1 MGHSQADKALSHDR
15 ILKEAA
21 SQIRDSGLESLS
33 VATLMRSAK
42 LTHGAFYA
50 HFASRADLLAHALER
65 ALVDGR
71 AASKAATESQ
81 RATSHHAF
89 VRGYL
94 SRAHRDARKEGC
106 AIAALASDVARADQG
121 PREVMTPHIESL
133 IAKMASG
140 LEGDEDEALVAVSA
154 MVGGLLLS
162 RVVADPKRSDAI
174 LRAVKNSLTA
184 RKEPPASTPDGV
196 CGVGGRR

>member
-21 SQIRDSGLESLS
+21 SQIRDGGLESVS

-50 HFASRADLLAHALER
+50 HFASRSDLLAHALER

-71 AASKAATESQ
+71 AASKAANESQ
-81 RATSHHAF
+81 RGASHQAF

-94 SRAHRDARKEGC
+94 SRSHRDSRKEGC

-140 LEGDEDEALVAVSA
+140 IEGDEDDALVAVSA

-162 RVVADPKRSDAI
+162 RVVTDPKRSDAI
-174 LRAVKNSLTA
+174 LRAVKNSLTT
-184 RKEPPASTPDGV
+184 RKDPPA
-196 CGVGGRR
+196 

>member
-1 MGHSQADKALSHDR
+1 
-15 ILKEAA
+15 
-21 SQIRDSGLESLS
+21 
-33 VATLMRSAK
+33 
-42 LTHGAFYA
+42 
-50 HFASRADLLAHALER
+50 
-65 ALVDGR
+65 
-71 AASKAATESQ
+71 
-81 RATSHHAF
+81 
-89 VRGYL
+89 
-94 SRAHRDARKEGC
+94 
-106 AIAALASDVARADQG
+106 
-121 PREVMTPHIESL
+121 MTPHIESL

-196 CGVGGRR
+196 CGVTTKGPAMRTAPEADPDAGSAQAVRVPFTAWRSTPRST